1 MKNDSGKSSVV
12 TRRHIGRLFVLLSVL
27 IFSFATADSPSLEYY
42 GRLTQGGILI
52 GKSVQAA
59 EVFLNGQQVEL
70 TEQGE
75 FVIGFGRDAEL
86 KQTLELVDAEGKRRS
101 ETLTLEKRVYNIQRV
116 EGVPQKT
123 VTPPESALARI
134 QEETAQVKAART
146 QFHVRH
152 DFLDKFVAPAS
163 GRITGV
169 YGSQRFYNGQPKR
182 PHFGVDYAGP
192 VGTPV
197 KAPANGIVTLV
208 HPDMYYSGGTLII
221 DHGFSLS
228 STFIHLS
235 EVLVEEGQEVKQGD
249 IIAKIGQGGRST
261 GPHLDWRMNWKSERV
276 DPQLMLEVQL
286 PDNF

>member
-1 MKNDSGKSSVV
+1 MTIFSMKNVFTKRV
-12 TRRHIGRLFVLLSVL
+12 RIERLFVFVFFL
-27 IFSFATADSPSLEYY
+27 ISAFASADSPGLEYY
-42 GRLTQGGILI
+42 GSLTQGGILI
-52 GKSVQAA
+52 GKAEKA
-59 EVFLNGQQVEL
+59 TEVFLNGEQVEL
-70 TEQGE
+70 TEKGQ

-86 KQTLELVDAEGKRRS
+86 EQTLELVDSEGKRS
-101 ETLTLEKRVYNIQRV
+101 FETLKLVKREYSIQRV

-123 VTPPESALARI
+123 VTPPKSALPRI
-134 QEETAQVKAART
+134 QQETAQVQAARK

-152 DFLDKFVAPAS
+152 DFLGRFEAPAS

-197 KAPANGIVTLV
+197 RAPANGIVTLV

-221 DHGFSLS
+221 DHGYNLS

-235 EVLVEEGQEVKQGD
+235 EVLVKEGQEVAQGD

-286 PDNF
+286 PDEF

>member
-1 MKNDSGKSSVV
+1 MI
-12 TRRHIGRLFVLLSVL
+12 RRHIGLVFVLASVLLSSL
-27 IFSFATADSPSLEYY
+27 ASADSPSLEYY

-52 GKSVQAA
+52 GKAEQAA
-59 EVFLNGQQVEL
+59 EIFLNGQQVEL
-70 TEQGE
+70 TEKGE

-86 KQTLELVDAEGKRRS
+86 EQTLELVDAEGKRRS
-101 ETLTLEKRVYNIQRV
+101 ETLMLEKRVYNIQRV

-123 VTPPESALARI
+123 VTPPESALSRI
-134 QEETAQVKAART
+134 QKETAQVKAARE

-152 DFLDKFVAPAS
+152 DFLDKFVAPSS

-276 DPQLMLEVQL
+276 DPQLVLEVQL
-286 PDNF
+286 PEEF